1 MKKNKLIQTVA
12 LSLALTL
19 GIVGL
24 TGCGSKPASSAESTT
39 TSNQVATSTDNTTA
53 TKSETATKDT
63 TATQTEA
70 TKDTTEAITIK
81 AATGGGPKPYVYV
94 DENNAPTGYD
104 IEVLKEVFN
113 RLPQYKLEIEV
124 TDFPSIFSGIT
135 SGIYQIGVNNFSYNE
150 KRAESYLYSFPYD
163 KISYVFVTKKG
174 AEPISSF
181 AQAAGKSFEGSAGV
195 SVTTAVES
203 WNEQNPDKA
212 IKIAYTES
220 DTAVTLQHVEDG
232 TTEFAIIDSA
242 MFKAY
247 QEEFNYDIVATD
259 IPAEEAKLISEN
271 SYAYFILSKDNAQL
285 CDEIDAK
292 LKELKADGTLTKLGE
307 QYFGGDFAPE
317 DNQLVT
323 PLN

>member
-12 LSLALTL
+12 VAFVFTL
-19 GIVGL
+19 GVVGL
-24 TGCGSKPASSAESTT
+24 TGCGSKAASGAANTTASAEST
-39 TSNQVATSTDNTTA
+39 DA
-53 TKSETATKDT
+53 TKTENATTDT
-63 TATQTEA
+63 TATQA
-70 TKDTTEAITIK
+70 DAAKPTTEVVTIK
-81 AATGGGPKPYVYV
+81 AATGGSPKPYVYV

-124 TDFPSIFSGIT
+124 TDFPSVFSGIT
-135 SGIYQIGVNNFSYNE
+135 SGLYQLGVNNFSYNP

-174 AEPISSF
+174 AEPITSF
-181 AQAAGKSFEGSAGV
+181 EQTAGKSFEGSAGV

-203 WNEQNPDKA
+203 WNEKNPDKA

-220 DTAVTLQHVEDG
+220 DTSVTLQHVEDG
-232 TTEFAIIDSA
+232 TTEFAIIDAA

-247 QEEFNYDIVATD
+247 QDEFNYDIQATD
-259 IPAEEAKLISEN
+259 ISADEAKLISEN

-285 CDEIDAK
+285 RDEIGAV
-292 LKELKADGTLTKLGE
+292 LKDLKADGTLTKLGE
-307 QYFGGDFAPE
+307 KYFGGDFAPE
-317 DNQLVT
+317 DDQFVK